1 VSPESAIRFEEA
13 GADPDRWHVALRA
26 VSTLFGGLACGV
38 RVERPDG
45 TVSQIWHGLPDDL
58 ERDYLAHYHAL
69 DPWMPK
75 ARALPVG
82 RCVPSQD
89 LVPDHVLDASEFFQ
103 DFLRPRGLRELV
115 GGIVER
121 SPDQGLTT
129 FAVMR
134 ANGERVFGR
143 ADAAQL
149 ESFLPRIGQAL
160 WIDRQLSALDTPGS
174 DLRVASFV
182 LDTRG
187 VIRGQSR
194 AAAALLEAGSSLV
207 APGGRLQAVCPISDA
222 ALWAQIHA
230 ATSGPGTG
238 RCSPRYVAVRRTRGP
253 ALLATVALLGEHVS
267 TLRVAGPR
275 PGVLVVVHDPLQPV
289 DLRLVESK
297 LCQLYGLTPAEARV
311 GALVGSGHSPN
322 AAAAQLGIT
331 PGTARYQLKQAY
343 SRAGLSGQRELVRL
357 VSMLSQV

>member
-1 VSPESAIRFEEA
+1 MIRQSDIRFEEA
-13 GADPDRWHVALRA
+13 GADPDRWHGALRA
-26 VSTLFGGLACGV
+26 VSALFGGLACGV

-45 TVSQIWHGLPDDL
+45 AVSQIWHGLPDDL

-69 DPWMPK
+69 DPWMPS

-82 RCVPSQD
+82 RCVPSQA

-121 SPDQGLTT
+121 SPDQRLTT

-134 ANGERVFGR
+134 ADGERAFGR
-143 ADAAQL
+143 AEAAQL

-160 WIDRQLSALDTPGS
+160 WIDRQLSALESPGS
-174 DLRVASFV
+174 DVRVATFV

-187 VIRGQSR
+187 VIRSQSA
-194 AAAALLEAGSSLV
+194 AAAALLAEGSALV
-207 APGGRLQAVCPISDA
+207 APGGRLQAICPISDA
-222 ALWAQIHA
+222 SLSAQMRD
-230 ATSGPGTG
+230 ATSGTGTSG
-238 RCSPRYVAVRRTRGP
+238 CSPRYVAVRRTKGP
-253 ALLATVALLGEHVS
+253 ALLATVSVLGEQVS

-275 PGVLVVVHDPLQPV
+275 PGVLVVVRDPLQPV
-289 DLRLVESK
+289 DLGLVESK

-322 AAAAQLGIT
+322 AAAARLGIT